1 MQTKSLLSQLFLA
14 GVVVLEHQKDLG
26 LLHVRRWWLLG
37 KPLNR
42 LSRLLMLLGCLT
54 VNNVVDVIYVAVCSG
69 QKKVTLVQIY
79 FMSDLKNL
87 LYFEH

>member
-26 LLHVRRWWLLG
+26 LLHVRKWWLLG

-42 LSRLLMLLGCLT
+42 LSRLLMLLDCLT